1 MELLR
6 PIAAR
11 WAYEVKSTAFHA
23 KRRFSSKVAVAY
35 SRSPAASRAWLRFMY
50 RHGAAGEPNRPR
62 LHLVWLSVATGPPVA
77 STRSSVSRANE
88 TSSELLKK

>member
-50 RHGAAGEPNRPR
+50 RPR